1 MGGGRNKSP
10 PAHRA
15 EARLQNSHT
24 FALIVFSKHGV
35 GELTKSWMEIPW
47 QKRHSQ
53 KACVCFL
60 HVCHAG
66 PEHPGSPPPPVLPG
80 LLSCVRTGCAELQV
94 KEIASLPHRVPSLEV
109 DSRAGNSTLYSVTI
123 HMGKE
128 SEKELMCVHMQN

>member
-66 PEHPGSPPPPVLPG
+66 PEHPGSPPPPLLPG

-94 KEIASLPHRVPSLEV
+94 KEIASLPQGLFTAALANGLPPRFL
-109 DSRAGNSTLYSVTI
+109 TLFFWGGAPLAYGTSQ
-123 HMGKE
+123 GRD
-128 SEKELMCVHMQN
+128 